1 MNLEK
6 DSEIVAKAAI
16 FDSCGKLLVLQRGDE
31 GTKWDLPG
39 GHVKNKEAIA
49 GAHGV
54 LVGMKREVY
63 EETGLELMEA
73 EKVLEF
79 DNEWKCVINPIH
91 LFEVNLSESEP
102 CIDLTV
108 QDFQENIAYV
118 WVDLND
124 ICPFLQNC
132 TYVFEYSVDFLKKKY
147 LFEQKEPWYKRKR
160 RQERGMKAK
169 LVGGGGNQHIPAK
182 GMKKA
187 STKRSKSGPPG
198 SPLEESQPTNSN
210 KKINVKIIRKH
221 G

>member
-31 GTKWDLPG
+31 GTQWDLPG

-79 DNEWKCVINPIH
+79 DNEWKCGVNPIH
-91 LFEVNLSESEP
+91 LFEVKLSEPEP
-102 CIDLTV
+102 CVDLTV
-108 QDFQENIAYV
+108 QHFQENIAYV
-118 WVDLND
+118 WVDLNN

-132 TYVFEYSVDFLKKKY
+132 TYVFEY
-147 LFEQKEPWYKRKR
+147 
-160 RQERGMKAK
+160 
-169 LVGGGGNQHIPAK
+169 
-182 GMKKA
+182 
-187 STKRSKSGPPG
+187 
-198 SPLEESQPTNSN
+198 
-210 KKINVKIIRKH
+210 
-221 G
+221 